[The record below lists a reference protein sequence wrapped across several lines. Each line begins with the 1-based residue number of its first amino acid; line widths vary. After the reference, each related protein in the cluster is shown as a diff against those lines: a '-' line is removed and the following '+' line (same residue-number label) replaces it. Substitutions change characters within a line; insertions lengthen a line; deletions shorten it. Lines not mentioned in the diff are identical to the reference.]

1 MLASTQIHKLHQ
13 PQIEQLTGCRYAV
26 FMSLVHKLRDFL
38 QQPRRGRPFA
48 FGAVSMVFI
57 TLMKIRQNLTV
68 RSMEA
73 ITGMDAVTV
82 SRCLN
87 RVIAVIGQMPLAGKA
102 AGLLVVDTSSIR
114 VATTDQKSYS
124 GHKHQRCAKVQ
135 VVARADG
142 LIVDVGQSNKGSTH
156 DKTIWNKEHGRLKHL
171 FDQLVL
177 ADKAYAGAI
186 GEGQYLLR
194 PVKHNESAYRTA
206 PDESRT
212 FNKGLS
218 NLRVRIEHVFA
229 RLNAWKTFSGL
240 FFYKWQRL
248 SEFVR
253 AIAVV
258 HNMNLQ
264 FDQISKGGAP

>member
-1 MLASTQIHKLHQ
+1 MLASTKIHKIHQ

-26 FMSLVHKLRDFL
+26 FMSLVQKIRDFL
-38 QQPRRGRPFA
+38 DVGRRGRPFA
-48 FGAVSMVFI
+48 FGPSAMVFI

-82 SRCLN
+82 SRCIN
-87 RVIAVIGQMPLAGKA
+87 RVIAVIGNLPLAKKA
-102 AGLLVVDTSSIR
+102 DGLLVVDTSSIR
-114 VATTDQKSYS
+114 VATTDKESYS
-124 GHKHQRCAKVQ
+124 GHKHQKCAKVQ
-135 VVARADG
+135 VLARSDG
-142 LIVDVGQSNKGSTH
+142 QVVDVGDSNRGSTH
-156 DKTIWNKEHGRLKHL
+156 DKTIWNREHPRLKHL

-177 ADKAYAGAI
+177 ADKAYAGAK

-194 PVKHNESAYRTA
+194 PVKHNESAYKSA

-218 NLRVRIEHVFA
+218 KLRVRIEHVFA
-229 RLNAWKTFSGL
+229 RLKTWKTFSGL

-258 HNMNLQ
+258 QNMNLA